1 MIRVVVA
8 DDHPLIRVG
17 VNGLLARAGDIEV
30 VGEAADGF
38 AAVDAVATLRP
49 DVIVTDIAMPGLNG
63 MAVVERVVALG
74 LGTRVVVLSMY
85 ADEATVR
92 QCLSAGAHGYVLKGA
107 DGTELVLAIRAAS
120 QGATFIG
127 SSVTEAAWREPLAAP
142 ADAPG
147 PRRGGAEALTL
158 REREVLHLIA
168 QGHTNRAI
176 AHALHIS
183 VKTVEHHRT
192 NLMAKLEVDNLVNLI
207 RVAIKEGLVELED

>member
-30 VGEAADGF
+30 VGEAADGL
-38 AAVDAVATLRP
+38 AAVAAVAELRP

-74 LGTRVVVLSMY
+74 VGTRVVVLSMY

-120 QGATFIG
+120 QGATYIG

-142 ADAPG
+142 GDALPGPGGADA
-147 PRRGGAEALTL
+147 LTQ
-158 REREVLHLIA
+158 REREVLRLIA
-168 QGHTNRAI
+168 QGHTSKAI

-192 NLMAKLEVDNLVNLI
+192 NLMAKLEVNNLVNLI
-207 RVAIKEGLVELED
+207 RVAIKSGLVQLDE

>member
-30 VGEAADGF
+30 VGEAADGL
-38 AAVDAVATLRP
+38 AAVAAVAELRP

-74 LGTRVVVLSMY
+74 VGTRVVVLSMY

-120 QGATFIG
+120 QGATYIG

-142 ADAPG
+142 GDAPPGPGGADA
-147 PRRGGAEALTL
+147 LTQ
-158 REREVLHLIA
+158 REREVLRLIA
-168 QGHTNRAI
+168 QGHTSKAI

-192 NLMAKLEVDNLVNLI
+192 NLMAKLEVNNLVNLI
-207 RVAIKEGLVELED
+207 RVAIKSGLVQLDE